1 MSEVTLLLNSAR
13 EGDAIAQS
21 ALFTAVYAELRKLA
35 RIRLARESTL
45 TGLDASSLVN
55 EAYLRL
61 TKHEE
66 LPGENR
72 RAFFSYAAAVM
83 RSVIVDHVRERNAA
97 KRGDGRTRITLVTRD
112 LGQELQAPEVGAL
125 DEALQDLQRID
136 ERCHRVV
143 EMRFFAGM
151 SVDEIAQ
158 VLEVSPA
165 TVGRDWDKARAF
177 LYRILKS

>member
-1 MSEVTLLLNSAR
+1 MGDITLLLNSAR
-13 EGDAIAQS
+13 AGDVEARDT
-21 ALFTAVYAELRKLA
+21 LFKAVYAELRKLA
-35 RIRLARESTL
+35 RIPLSRQSTL
-45 TGLDASSLVN
+45 TDLDASGLVN

-61 TKHEE
+61 TGRKE
-66 LPGENR
+66 LPGDNR

-97 KRGDGRTRITLVTRD
+97 KRGDGLTRITLVTGD
-112 LGQELQAPEVGAL
+112 MGQGLQAPEVGAL
-125 DEALQDLQRID
+125 DDALQDLRRID

-158 VLEVSPA
+158 VLEVSVA

-177 LYRILKS
+177 LYRTLKS